1 MPRRA
6 SGQWQELTACAATAG
21 VLKAS
26 LYGTATAQDLK
37 RALTRV
43 MNHPEASVFVSR
55 IYDIPFFFV
64 LVLGGCAPSAGMMAC
79 AGSGMCLCLRAAC
92 SAKQRA
98 RARARTHTHTH
109 TQLPTKSC
117 GRVILDALALSELV
131 ERKSE

>member
-1 MPRRA
+1 M
-6 SGQWQELTACAATAG
+6 
-21 VLKAS
+21 LKAS

-43 MNHPEASVFVSR
+43 MNHPEASVFVLR

-98 RARARTHTHTH
+98 RTRTRARTHTPHTH
-109 TQLPTKSC
+109 TRTVADQ
-117 GRVILDALALSELV
+117 ELR
-131 ERKSE
+131 EGHFGCACPL